1 MVLDQKMGRI
11 NISAKLYQP
20 VISNIVTEKKITSL
34 ENVTQQP
41 TL

>member
-20 VISNIVTEKKITSL
+20 VISDIVTGKKS
-34 ENVTQQP
+34 P
-41 TL
+41 PWKM